1 MQTKISNYRLL
12 FSWLKEAHLYIF
24 IQCNF
29 SRQRWNRWRD
39 QICFVCVYKYLHLS
53 DCCYLLKVAECF
65 YCEKRKEQSQ
75 WDVWWSEVSL
85 HLRQSLQS
93 FISFLTVRSS
103 TYHPISGAESCLPHC
118 VYDED
123 EQINVFSERF
133 NKRLTERC
141 CCFNKDLGCFLFS
154 PLLTGKRL
162 FSDTKSWL
170 KKILT
175 WWWMSGHVAPSAG

>member
-1 MQTKISNYRLL
+1 MLL
-12 FSWLKEAHLYIF
+12 RIFQHQHIFSLIHRKLCRPKYPI
-24 IQCNF
+24 I
-29 SRQRWNRWRD
+29 D
-39 QICFVCVYKYLHLS
+39 VVCVYKYLHLS
-53 DCCYLLKVAECF
+53 DCCYLLKVAKCF
-65 YCEKRKEQSQ
+65 YCEKRKEQSR